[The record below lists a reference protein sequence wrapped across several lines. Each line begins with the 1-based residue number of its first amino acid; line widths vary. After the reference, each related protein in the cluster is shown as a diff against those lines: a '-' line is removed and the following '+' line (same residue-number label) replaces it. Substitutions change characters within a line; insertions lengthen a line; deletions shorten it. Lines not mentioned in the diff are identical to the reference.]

1 MDLVQIVAER
11 ARVSGDLVKVDHF
24 LNHRVDPVVLELIG
38 RDLAERIAPW
48 QPDLLVT
55 PETSGI
61 PPAAAVSLVSGIPF
75 VYARK
80 RLSPTG
86 TGFERPVY
94 SRTHERTYTLW
105 VGDDALAGAERMVV
119 IDDFLSHGSAATS
132 LVDIGN
138 DAGVPVVGVAVVI
151 EKSFENGRKRLAD
164 LDIGVTALVDVASI
178 RPVFDVRI
186 GS

>member
-1 MDLVQIVAER
+1 MDLARIVAQR
-11 ARVSGDLVKVDHF
+11 SKVAGDLVKVDHF
-24 LNHRVDPVVLELIG
+24 LNHRVDPEVLARIG
-38 RDLAERIAPW
+38 SDLTERVARW

-61 PPAAAVSLVSGIPF
+61 PPAAAVSLASGIPF

-105 VGDDALAGAERMVV
+105 VGEDALAGAERMVV

-132 LVDIGN
+132 LIDIGN
-138 DAGVPVVGVAVVI
+138 DAGIPVVGVAVVI
-151 EKSFENGRKRLAD
+151 EKSFENGRKRLTD
-164 LDIGVTALVDVASI
+164 LGVGVTALVEVASI
-178 RPVFDVRI
+178 RPVFDVRP

>member
-1 MDLVQIVAER
+1 MDLAQIVAER
-11 ARVSGDLVKVDHF
+11 ARVAGDLVKVDHF

-48 QPDLLVT
+48 APDLLVT

-61 PPAAAVSLVSGIPF
+61 PPAAAVSLASGIPF

-86 TGFERPVY
+86 SGFERPVY

-105 VGDDALAGAERMVV
+105 VGEDALDGAERIVV
-119 IDDFLSHGSAATS
+119 IDDFLSHASAATS
-132 LVDIGN
+132 LVDIGR

-151 EKSFENGRKRLAD
+151 EKSFENGRKRLTD
-164 LDIGVTALVDVASI
+164 LDIAVTALVDVTSI
-178 RPVFDVRI
+178 RPVLDVRP

>member
-1 MDLVQIVAER
+1 MDLAQIVAER
-11 ARVSGDLVKVDHF
+11 AKVAGDLVKVDHF
-24 LNHRVDPVVLELIG
+24 LNHRVDPSVLERIG
-38 RDLAERIAPW
+38 SELAERIAPW
-48 QPDLLVT
+48 EPDLLVT

-61 PPAAAVSLVSGIPF
+61 PPAAAVSLASGIPF

-86 TGFERPVY
+86 LGFERPVY
-94 SRTHERTYTLW
+94 SRTHQRTYTLW
-105 VGDDALAGAERMVV
+105 IGEDALAGAERMVV

-132 LVDIGN
+132 LIDIGR

-151 EKSFENGRKRLAD
+151 EKSFESGRKRLAD
-164 LDIGVTALVDVASI
+164 LGIEVTALVEVASI
-178 RPVFDVRI
+178 RPVLDVRP